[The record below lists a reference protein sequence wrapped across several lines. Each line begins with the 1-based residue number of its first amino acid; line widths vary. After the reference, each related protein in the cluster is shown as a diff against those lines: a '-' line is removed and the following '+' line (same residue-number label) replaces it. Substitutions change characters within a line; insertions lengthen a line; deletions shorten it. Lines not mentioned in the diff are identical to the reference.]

1 MFCFQ
6 GDPAISKTNALLQN
20 NPSDCQQ
27 ALSRNVYCRCFNISC
42 PRKLEDPLEK
52 RRMLRVAS
60 RSWCFLLAKA
70 LQPQTFAALLGLRT
84 SQAKQNGR
92 GNLRWLCAPASIVTC
107 QTPSSNARVFAFW
120 VTSLS
125 HS

>member
-42 PRKLEDPLEK
+42 PRNHRYLPNTRTNRAGFCICTYPIVAQRQYGAQFPEKLDLVAAGGG
-52 RRMLRVAS
+52 RVGGQDQLVDQSA
-60 RSWCFLLAKA
+60 
-70 LQPQTFAALLGLRT
+70 
-84 SQAKQNGR
+84 
-92 GNLRWLCAPASIVTC
+92 
-107 QTPSSNARVFAFW
+107 
-120 VTSLS
+120 
-125 HS
+125 